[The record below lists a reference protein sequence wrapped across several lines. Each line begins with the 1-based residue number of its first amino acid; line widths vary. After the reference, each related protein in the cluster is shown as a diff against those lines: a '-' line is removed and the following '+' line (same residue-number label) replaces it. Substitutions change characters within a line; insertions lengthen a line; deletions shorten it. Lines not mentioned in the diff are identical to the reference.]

1 MAIKKSYEETPPIA
15 DINITPL
22 VDVCL
27 VLVIIFM
34 VTANFTMQGGINLTQ
49 SALGAASGKQSTEEN
64 VKIILTKDDKILL
77 NGRLISKDNLESELR
92 AGIAKSRDKLVTIV
106 ADKANRVESVVD
118 VMDLAKQAGALKLS
132 VLKKLQE

>member
-1 MAIKKSYEETPPIA
+1 MAIKKSYDETPPIA

-77 NGRLISKDNLESELR
+77 NGRLISKDNLEVELR